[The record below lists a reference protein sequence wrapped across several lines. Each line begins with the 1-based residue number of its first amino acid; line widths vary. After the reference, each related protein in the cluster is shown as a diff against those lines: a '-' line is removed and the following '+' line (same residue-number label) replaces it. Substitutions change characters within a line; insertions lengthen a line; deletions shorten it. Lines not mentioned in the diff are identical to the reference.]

1 MFEQNIN
8 YLAVLAAAII
18 NMALGSVWYG
28 PLFGKQWMKL
38 TGRTKEMIE
47 KEKGDM
53 PKVMSGMALLALVQA
68 LVLAAFVGYSGA
80 VTVLTGAIV
89 GFWAWLGFVFITA
102 MQDVL
107 FEKKNSNLAGINIA
121 YNLVTLLINGAVLAV
136 WR

>member
-1 MFEQNIN
+1 MFEQSIN
-8 YLAVLAAAII
+8 YPAVLAAVII

-38 TGRTKEMIE
+38 TGRTKESME
-47 KEKGDM
+47 KDKSDM
-53 PKVMSGMALLALVQA
+53 PKVMGGMALLALVQT

-80 VTVLTGAIV
+80 ATVLTGAVV
-89 GFWAWLGFVFITA
+89 GFWAWLGFVFVTA

-107 FEKKNSNLAGINIA
+107 FQKKNSNLAGINIA

>member
-8 YLAVLAAAII
+8 YLAVLVAAII

-28 PLFGKQWMKL
+28 PLLGKQWMKL
-38 TGRTKEMIE
+38 TGRTKESME
-47 KEKGDM
+47 KEKGGM
-53 PKVMSGMALLALVQA
+53 PKVMGGMVLLALVQA
-68 LVLAAFVGYSGA
+68 LVLAAFVGYAGA
-80 VTVLTGAIV
+80 VTVLTGAVV
-89 GFWAWLGFVFITA
+89 GFWAWLGFVFVTA

-121 YNLVTLLINGAVLAV
+121 YNLIALLINGAVLAV

>member
-1 MFEQNIN
+1 MFEQSIN
-8 YLAVLAAAII
+8 YPAVLAAVII

-38 TGRTKEMIE
+38 TGRTKESME
-47 KEKGDM
+47 KDKSDM
-53 PKVMSGMALLALVQA
+53 PKVMGGMALLALVQA

-80 VTVLTGAIV
+80 VTVLSGAIV
-89 GFWAWLGFVFITA
+89 GFWAWLGFVFVTA

-107 FEKKNSNLAGINIA
+107 FEKKNNNLAGINLA
-121 YNLVTLLINGAVLAV
+121 YNLIALLINGAVLAV